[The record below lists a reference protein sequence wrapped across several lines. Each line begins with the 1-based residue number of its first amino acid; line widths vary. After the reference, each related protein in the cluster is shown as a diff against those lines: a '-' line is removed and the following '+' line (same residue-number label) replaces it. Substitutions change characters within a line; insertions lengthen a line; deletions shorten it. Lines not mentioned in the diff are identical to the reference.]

1 MKRIVLLFL
10 IILGVAILPSQTA
23 FAKDINRPVDT
34 NNTYESVFVTFNEY
48 NQLFLDNGN
57 QNFSL
62 LKRFKPYYNKILTER
77 FYNRIYKVEGE
88 TTELKI
94 DGNTYE
100 VPVYT
105 AGKIYIQ
112 NTIRKE
118 LGGFDRPNFT
128 FDILDCFSEAIELN
142 ENVKSKVVR
151 FGFIDNVGGPSYY
164 YVIFQTNEN
173 EFNPDKDVVF
183 CLKTK
188 VVYYVDLDYTYPTE
202 DEYFEMYSKGSQ
214 PKATATP
221 KPKATATPK
230 PTATPTPEPT
240 ATPTP
245 EPTATP
251 TPEPTATPT
260 PEPTSTPTPE
270 PTATPTPE
278 PTATPTPKPTATPTP
293 EPTATP
299 TPEPTDA
306 PDEPENDGQV
316 QDGEMP
322 GESDAT
328 QGSVNKGFRIG
339 VKEIVI
345 FVVITG
351 IIGVAIVMFFKKKK
365 K

>member
-1 MKRIVLLFL
+1 MKKLFIL
-10 IILGVAILPSQTA
+10 ILVALGVILLPCQKA

-57 QNFSL
+57 QKFSL

-77 FYNRIYKVEGE
+77 FYNRIYRIEGE
-88 TTELKI
+88 TTELEMYGK
-94 DGNTYE
+94 TYE

-118 LGGFDRPNFT
+118 VKNFDYCNFT
-128 FDILDCFSEAIELN
+128 LDILQCFGEAVELN
-142 ENVKSKVVR
+142 ENVESECIC
-151 FGFIDNVGGPSYY
+151 FDFIDNVGGPSYY

-202 DEYFEMYSKGSQ
+202 DEYFAYFSNGSSKPTST
-214 PKATATP
+214 PKPTVTPIPTSTPTPEPTATP
-221 KPKATATPK
+221 TPVPTATPTPV

-245 EPTATP
+245 VPTATP
-251 TPEPTATPT
+251 TPVPTATPT
-260 PEPTSTPTPE
+260 PIPE
-270 PTATPTPE
+270 ATV
-278 PTATPTPKPTATPTP
+278 TPKPTTNPDVTQTVTPTIS
-293 EPTATP
+293 
-299 TPEPTDA
+299 
-306 PDEPENDGQV
+306 PENN
-316 QDGEMP
+316 GEQNV
-322 GESDAT
+322 EKTSDTKENKALLIS
-328 QGSVNKGFRIG
+328 SVCVG
-339 VKEIVI
+339 IVLL
-345 FVVITG
+345 
-351 IIGVAIVMFFKKKK
+351 VAISLVVLKRKK
-365 K
+365 